1 MASRKTKQEQ
11 ANRSWVTAIIV
22 SIGLLVAF
30 LSLQS
35 YDAKMLGLDVKWLV
49 VASIPLI
56 IAILRSNLIRK
67 FKGFGFE
74 LETRLQEP
82 VGRINLVA
90 VNALMDLPSDE
101 KQSHAYLKNLSD
113 TKRMQIQRLT
123 LREGRREY
131 YKVPVL
137 YEYIRYLPNLRYL
150 EVLSNEGNFIAL
162 IPIELFRTEEFIDEQ
177 KLHMFVELL
186 ANNEVANFLPH
197 SIIRDTISESEN
209 LIDALPIVR
218 KSKYGL
224 LPVISHN
231 GNMLG
236 VITTELVESKI
247 ADEVLATQESE

>member
-1 MASRKTKQEQ
+1 MASRKKKQEQ
-11 ANRSWVTAIIV
+11 AKRNWITAIIV
-22 SIGLLVAF
+22 SIVLLVAF
-30 LSLQS
+30 LALQS
-35 YDAKMLGLDVKWLV
+35 FDAKMLQLEVKWLV

-82 VGRINLVA
+82 VGRINLLA
-90 VNALMDLPSDE
+90 VNALMDLPGDE
-101 KQSHAYLKNLSD
+101 KQSRVYLEHLSN

-131 YKVPVL
+131 YRVPVL
-137 YEYIRYLPNLRYL
+137 YEYILQLPNLKYF
-150 EVLSNEGNFIAL
+150 EVLSNEGNFVAL
-162 IPIELFRTEEFIDEQ
+162 IPVELFGLEGFIDEQ
-177 KLHMFVELL
+177 KLHKFVELL
-186 ANNEVANFLPH
+186 ANNEIANFLHH
-197 SIIRDTISESEN
+197 SIIRDTISENEN

-236 VITTELVESKI
+236 VITTELIERKI

>member
-1 MASRKTKQEQ
+1 MASRKKKQEHV
-11 ANRSWVTAIIV
+11 NRIWVTAIIV
-22 SIGLLVAF
+22 SIVLFIAF

-35 YDAKMLGLDVKWLV
+35 YDAKMLNLDVKWLV

-90 VNALMDLPSDE
+90 ANALADLPRDE
-101 KQSHAYLKNLSD
+101 KQSRAYLQTLSQ
-113 TKRMQIQRLT
+113 TKQAQTQRLT
-123 LREGRREY
+123 LREGRQDY
-131 YKVPVL
+131 YRASVL
-137 YEYIRYLPNLRYL
+137 SEYIRYLPNLKYL
-150 EVLSNEGNFIAL
+150 EVLNNEGIFIAL
-162 IPIELFRTEEFIDEQ
+162 IPIELFRSDEFIDEQ

-186 ANNEVANFLPH
+186 ANNEIANFLPH

-209 LIDALPIVR
+209 LIDVLPIVR
-218 KSKYGL
+218 KSRYGL

-231 GNMLG
+231 GNILG
-236 VITTELVESKI
+236 VITTELVESRI